1 MSLEKMC
8 NCLTASKI
16 PSDVSVIPIYSSTIL
31 IQFLHGNENILS
43 TILSK
48 LGLQNENELQKLSGV
63 PILEI

>member
-1 MSLEKMC
+1 MSLEKIC
-8 NCLTASKI
+8 NSLTASKI
-16 PSDVSVIPIYSSTIL
+16 TSDVSVIPIYSTIL